1 MCRFIVYKGAEPIQ
15 LSHLVTRPRHSIT
28 NQAFESKLR
37 LPSSRPMNADGFGIG
52 WYDPVL
58 SEPTVHASGA
68 AAHSHPHATGVEST
82 PSSRPISPP
91 PQLPIVPESSAAGP
105 STLRTGT
112 PEGLRPDGAV
122 LPDPVAVTA
131 QVEDEARSAEVA
143 ALREREREI
152 ESERPCVFK
161 SISPAWSNAN
171 LTRLAEK
178 IRSPLVFAH
187 VRASTMSGAPS
198 EDNCHPWVFDRL
210 MWMHNGEINAFP
222 KIKRAL
228 QASLSEELFLYP
240 SGYTDSEW
248 AFMVFLSMLKDPHAR
263 SFTHR
268 ELSDAMMKTIKFI
281 NQLSKE
287 AGITGP
293 SLMNFVVSDGHTV
306 VATRYISSRTSEAS
320 SLFFSSGTSFD
331 EYEPAAGLYRMTKA
345 DKRERIIMI
354 ASEPLTF
361 ERADWVEVKTNMMV
375 VITPKMN
382 LLQIPIIDDYWVA
395 PQDPAA
401 NSRSPDFAIKL
412 GFGHGFAYDAA
423 LVA

>member
-37 LPSSRPMNADGFGIG
+37 FPSSRPMNADGFGIG
-52 WYDPVL
+52 WYDPEMSDIPV
-58 SEPTVHASGA
+58 TAVA
-68 AAHSHPHATGVEST
+68 APAPQEATDAKGPLP
-82 PSSRPISPP
+82 PSI
-91 PQLPIVPESSAAGP
+91 AGP
-105 STLRTGT
+105 SILRTGT
-112 PEGLRPDGAV
+112 PTAPSPKPDGAV
-122 LPDPVAVTA
+122 VLTPET
-131 QVEDEARSAEVA
+131 VEAIADEAERLRAVEL
-143 ALREREREI
+143 LRETEREQ
-152 ESERPCVFK
+152 ETERPCIFK

-187 VRASTMSGAPS
+187 RAKITATRGSLTASWCVG
-198 EDNCHPWVFDRL
+198 HPLSVADGQ
-210 MWMHNGEINAFP
+210 WMHNGEINEFP
-222 KIKRAL
+222 KIKRAV

-248 AFMVFLSMLKDPHAR
+248 AFMLEDPHAR
-263 SFTHR
+263 SFTHIELR
-268 ELSDAMMKTIKFI
+268 EAMMKTIKFI
-281 NQLSKE
+281 NKLSKD

-293 SLMNFVVSDGHTV
+293 SLMNFVVTDGHTV

-320 SLFFSSGTSFD
+320 SLFFSSGTTFD

-361 ERADWVEVKTNMMV
+361 ERTDWIEVKTNMMV

-382 LLQIPIIDDYWVA
+382 LLQIPIIDEHWVS
-395 PQDPAA
+395 PQDPA
-401 NSRSPDFAIKL
+401 SHTRSPDFAIKL
-412 GFGHGFAYDAA
+412 GFGHGFAYDSAIAA
-423 LVA
+423 